1 MTRDPLAAFDAAA
14 FDAVAFDAQRLRRLA
29 RRHQE
34 TVREN
39 PGVDDIVY
47 EWRRAYP
54 HQPLV
59 ERTDAA
65 YYLLVEPAAWREFG
79 DALGLDGA
87 ARDALRALHARQ
99 FAAVLGEPDDERRE
113 PMVLTRP

>member
-1 MTRDPLAAFDAAA
+1 MTRDPLAAFDGAVVA
-14 FDAVAFDAQRLRRLA
+14 AVADDDDRLRRLA

-34 TVREN
+34 AVREN

-59 ERTDAA
+59 GRTDGA

-79 DALGLDGA
+79 DALGLDDVERG
-87 ARDALRALHARQ
+87 LLTTLHARQ
-99 FAAVLGEPDDERRE
+99 FAAAVGEPGDDRRE
-113 PMVLTRP
+113 PLVLTRP